1 MPVTFQQIDPNTV
14 RLDIEIPAEALEA
27 AFEREL
33 RRQRAQMR
41 IRGFRPGKAPLS
53 LIKGYVGDQVL
64 AEVTGELMQESLL
77 QAVEEH
83 AVHAV
88 GTPKLEREAHKPG
101 EPVRFSAIFEVHE
114 KPREID
120 LAGLKAVRL
129 VIPIEDAAVEE
140 QLERLRE
147 IHARTEPLDPPRPA
161 GKGDLARI
169 DYELR
174 FDDRPHDE
182 PIKREGLELEVGAG
196 YVLDE
201 IAAALEGMTV
211 GEEKTVAVAFPADH
225 RVATLAG
232 RAGNARLKLV
242 DLALR
247 RLPTL
252 DDEFAREVGEADL
265 TALRAKVRAELEA
278 EARRLAESDVEHSLL
293 EQVVERAKPSL
304 PTQWLEEQFRDR
316 LAAFQRT
323 FGGGR
328 ELGVEEQTTLRQE
341 IERQIRRTVVIGWLA
356 RQKGLQA
363 TAEQVEKRM
372 QQIAESLGKPL
383 PAVKAD
389 FARKGTGMLEIE
401 LTEENVLAVLKAEAA
416 IEERTTDAPAKQPKR
431 KGAEKVEKAE
441 KTAKAEKPEKPEQPV
456 KPEKAAKP
464 SKSEKP
470 PGPEKS
476 ARSEKPPRKP

>member
-53 LIKGYVGDQVL
+53 LVKGYVGDQVL

-83 AVHAV
+83 AVYAV

-101 EPVRFSAIFEVHE
+101 EPVRFSATFEVHE
-114 KPREID
+114 RPREVD
-120 LAGLKAVRL
+120 LAGLKAVRT
-129 VIPIEDAAVEE
+129 VTRIEDAAVEE

-147 IHARTEPLDPPRPA
+147 IHARTEPIEPPRPA
-161 GKGDLARI
+161 AKGDLARI

-174 FDDRPHDE
+174 FDDKPQDE
-182 PIKREGLELEVGAG
+182 PIRREGLELEVGGG

-201 IAAALEGMTV
+201 IAAALDGMSV
-211 GEEKTVAVAFPADH
+211 GETKTVAVTFPADH
-225 RVATLAG
+225 RVASLAG
-232 RAGNARLKLV
+232 RSGSARLKLV

-278 EARRLAESDVEHSLL
+278 EARRLAESDVDHSLL

-304 PTQWLEEQFRDR
+304 PTQWLDEQFRER

-328 ELGVEEQTTLRQE
+328 ELGPEEQTTLRQE

-363 TAEQVEKRM
+363 TPEQVEKRM
-372 QQIAESLGKPL
+372 QQIAESLNKPL

-389 FARKGTGMLEIE
+389 FAKKGTGMLEIE
-401 LTEENVLAVLKAEAA
+401 LTEENVLAALKAGAT
-416 IEERTTDAPAKQPKR
+416 IEEQAADAPAKPTKR
-431 KGAEKVEKAE
+431 KGADKSEKSDKPD
-441 KTAKAEKPEKPEQPV
+441 KPDKPAKAEKPAKKP
-456 KPEKAAKP
+456 
-464 SKSEKP
+464 
-470 PGPEKS
+470 
-476 ARSEKPPRKP
+476 

>member
-33 RRQRAQMR
+33 RRHRAQMR

-53 LIKGYVGDQVL
+53 LVKGYVGDQVL

-83 AVHAV
+83 AVYAV

-101 EPVRFSAIFEVHE
+101 EPVRFSATFEVHE
-114 KPREID
+114 RPREVD
-120 LAGLKAVRL
+120 LAGLKAVRT
-129 VIPIEDAAVEE
+129 VTRIEDAAVEE

-147 IHARTEPLDPPRPA
+147 VHARTEPIDPPRPA
-161 GKGDLARI
+161 AKGDLARI

-174 FDDRPHDE
+174 FDDKPQDE
-182 PIKREGLELEVGAG
+182 PIRREGLELEVGGG

-201 IAAALEGMTV
+201 IAAALDGMTV
-211 GEEKTVAVAFPADH
+211 GEQKTVAVAFPADH
-225 RVATLAG
+225 RIASLAG
-232 RAGNARLKLV
+232 RSGQARLKLV

-304 PTQWLEEQFRDR
+304 PTQWLDEQFRER

-328 ELGVEEQTTLRQE
+328 ELGSEEQTTLRQE

-356 RQKGLQA
+356 RQQGLQA
-363 TAEQVEKRM
+363 TPEQLEKRM
-372 QQIAESLGKPL
+372 QQIAESLNKPL

-389 FARKGTGMLEIE
+389 FAKKGTGMLEIE
-401 LTEENVLAVLKAEAA
+401 LTEENVLAALKAGAT
-416 IEERTTDAPAKQPKR
+416 IEEQAADAPAKSTKR
-431 KGAEKVEKAE
+431 KGAD
-441 KTAKAEKPEKPEQPV
+441 KPEKPD
-456 KPEKAAKP
+456 K
-464 SKSEKP
+464 SDKSEK
-470 PGPEKS
+470 S
-476 ARSEKPPRKP
+476 DKPDKPAKKP

>member
-33 RRQRAQMR
+33 RRQRTRMR
-41 IRGFRPGKAPLS
+41 IRGFRPGKAPLA

-83 AVHAV
+83 EVHAV

-114 KPREID
+114 RPREVD
-120 LAGLKAVRL
+120 VAGLKAVRK
-129 VIPIEDAAVEE
+129 VTPIEDPAVEE

-147 IHARTEPLDPPRPA
+147 LHARTEPIDPPRPA
-161 GKGDLARI
+161 AKGDLARI

-174 FDDRPHDE
+174 FDDKPQDQ
-182 PIKREGLELEVGAG
+182 PIRREGLELEVGAG

-201 IAAALEGMTV
+201 IAAALDGMTV
-211 GEEKTVAVAFPADH
+211 GEQRTVAVAFPADH
-225 RVATLAG
+225 RVASLAG
-232 RAGNARLKLV
+232 RSGHAQLKLV
-242 DLALR
+242 DLAAR

-278 EARRLAESDVEHSLL
+278 EARRLAESDVEHALL
-293 EQVVERAKPSL
+293 EQVVERAKPAL

-328 ELGVEEQTTLRQE
+328 ELGPEEQATLRQE

-363 TAEQVEKRM
+363 TTEQVEKRM

-389 FARKGTGMLEIE
+389 FAKKGTGMLEIE
-401 LTEENVLAVLKAEAA
+401 LTEENVLAALKAEAV
-416 IEERTTDAPAKQPKR
+416 IEEQAAEPPAKPAKR
-431 KGAEKVEKAE
+431 KGTEKPEKTDKPEKAE
-441 KTAKAEKPEKPEQPV
+441 KADKPEKTD
-456 KPEKAAKP
+456 KPAKVDKP
-464 SKSEKP
+464 AKTEKSEK
-470 PGPEKS
+470 
-476 ARSEKPPRKP
+476 KP